1 MPPPGWVLWML
12 FNQSMASS
20 CLSSCASLLSST
32 LASSL
37 SSAGWAY
44 LVLPLLITDYSSGP
58 TWPPPPTP
66 CCCPWL
72 CVIFSP
78 SFYQHLC
85 KLTIQSSFPIICSF
99 RYIFAFTFGAHSS
112 IQWTRLS
119 CFFFEFSLETT
130 PQIFHTASNWL
141 TLALAVQRYI
151 YVCNP
156 ALAKR
161 CCTINY
167 ARVLVMG
174 TVVVAVMHMVPR
186 TLDRE

>member
-1 MPPPGWVLWML
+1 M
-12 FNQSMASS
+12 
-20 CLSSCASLLSST
+20 
-32 LASSL
+32 
-37 SSAGWAY
+37 
-44 LVLPLLITDYSSGP
+44 
-58 TWPPPPTP
+58 
-66 CCCPWL
+66 
-72 CVIFSP
+72 
-78 SFYQHLC
+78 
-85 KLTIQSSFPIICSF
+85 CSF

-119 CFFFEFSLETT
+119 CFLFEFSLETT

-161 CCTINY
+161 CCTLTY

-186 TLDRE
+186 TLDREYSIHDVGKNLLLVCYHTLPVVLIYPYYRVPYVYQSIPVTEYPMCINLSLLQSTPCVSIYPYYRVPHVFWDPDPRLSCPLLCLDTFPQP